1 MGPLAYTL
9 GYRHTTLEM
18 ISLKACEN
26 KQRTR
31 KMAKNTPICFWGRKR
46 EEKKKNYLNRVYPYL
61 LLRFQNSVLK
71 MGRRYYTEEEN
82 VKLVENKVK
91 LKEFIRLAVDT
102 PH

>member
-1 MGPLAYTL
+1 MKISKE
-9 GYRHTTLEM
+9 LEKW
-18 ISLKACEN
+18 LKIHPFAFGGE
-26 KQRTR
+26 KG
-31 KMAKNTPICFWGRKR
+31 KKR
-46 EEKKKNYLNRVYPYL
+46 KKNYLNRVYPYL